1 MGAGASFDQMG
12 GEDGGSGR
20 RFFCH
25 SCQRNMSYSGQEDT
39 ANLLCPYCTSSFIEE
54 MPPATTELAR
64 VTQRRQ
70 DLQDLS
76 SDQSRRLA
84 SAAIMLRL
92 LEAQLHGEVQSLH
105 DTLERR
111 RAAETDEY
119 ATCMSPVMKK
129 KLRKEVM
136 DVDTVCSQPSCPIC
150 SEDFTVGEQQLCM
163 PCAHFYHEACVV
175 PWLDAKKTCPICR
188 YELTSDIPSVVELEK
203 FSEKDL
209 QERYLAEVRE
219 EQEQEEQEQKDK
231 EKEPRVKQVEGDD
244 ELPVPKAAAAAA
256 APVAPPSG
264 GKSKHDVA
272 SQLHEVM
279 MRRKLRADA
288 KMQEANRSTLTLPAR
303 SGLTQSF
310 MREIFGGDREPTE
323 LEQEALGEGRMR
335 TQAERAAAPSFSNRT
350 LRQIINEAEE
360 EERQREAARH
370 RIAALV
376 AGQNAAF
383 GESII
388 PVPGEGGGDSSGAD
402 IMSALLSNQAR
413 RIFAPDTRGILA
425 GGNEDED
432 DEVEPTPT
440 PDGHALDSSAPRPF
454 GLGNVST
461 VPSLMPMSSY
471 LSSPVGTPTGRSI
484 TLGMPQTFVVRSSG
498 DGEPQLER
506 RAALR
511 QAMEEMSVPS

>member
-54 MPPATTELAR
+54 MPPASTELAR
-64 VTQRRQ
+64 VTRRRQ

-84 SAAIMLRL
+84 SAAVMLRL

-111 RAAETDEY
+111 AAQTDEY

-150 SEDFTVGEQQLCM
+150 SEDFIVGEQQLCM

-188 YELTSDIPSVVELEK
+188 YELTSDIPTVVELEK

-219 EQEQEEQEQKDK
+219 EQKDK
-231 EKEPRVKQVEGDD
+231 EKEPRVKQLEGDD
-244 ELPVPKAAAAAA
+244 ELPVPKAAAAA
-256 APVAPPSG
+256 PVAPSG
-264 GKSKHDVA
+264 GKHDVA

-279 MRRKLRADA
+279 VRRKLRADE

-310 MREIFGGDREPTE
+310 MREIFGGDRDPTE

-388 PVPGEGGGDSSGAD
+388 PVPGGGGGDSSGAD

-425 GGNEDED
+425 GENEDEAG
-432 DEVEPTPT
+432 EVEPTPT
-440 PDGHALDSSAPRPF
+440 PDPHPDGHALNSSAPRPF

-471 LSSPVGTPTGRSI
+471 LTSPVGTPTGRSI

-511 QAMEEMSVPS
+511 QAMEEMFVPS